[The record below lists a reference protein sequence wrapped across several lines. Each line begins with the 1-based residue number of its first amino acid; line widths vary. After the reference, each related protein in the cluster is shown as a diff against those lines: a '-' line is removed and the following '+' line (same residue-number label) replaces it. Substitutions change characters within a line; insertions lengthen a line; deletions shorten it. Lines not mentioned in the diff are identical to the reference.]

1 MTELPVGH
9 EEQAAQLRRR
19 RQRLAR
25 AVGLVVVVVA
35 AVAFVIENSQPVK
48 VKFWFVTAHP
58 RLIWVVLVCLI
69 AGGLFGFLLGRE
81 RRRRRAARRGLRRRG
96 RDTGD

>member
-1 MTELPVGH
+1 MADLPLGD

-19 RQRLAR
+19 RRRMGR

-69 AGGLFGFLLGRE
+69 AGALFGFLLGRE
-81 RRRRRAARRGLRRRG
+81 RRRRRRQRRGTQRRE
-96 RDTGD
+96 RDD